1 MPELDN
7 TDPILF
13 LFLMRALIGF
23 QALVKIFNS
32 LFLIQSR
39 KKQKICV
46 CVRVVYSQ
54 TAGEN
59 RT

>member
-46 CVRVVYSQ
+46 RVVYS
-54 TAGEN
+54 
-59 RT
+59 